1 MDKHRI
7 GTLVKSWF
15 TGFDKPLAL
24 VVFGVTL
31 SLSSY
36 AITVLR
42 AATHER

>member
-1 MDKHRI
+1 MITDYGHDELI
-7 GTLVKSWF
+7 IVHV
-15 TGFDKPLAL
+15 PLAL

-42 AATHER
+42 GATHER